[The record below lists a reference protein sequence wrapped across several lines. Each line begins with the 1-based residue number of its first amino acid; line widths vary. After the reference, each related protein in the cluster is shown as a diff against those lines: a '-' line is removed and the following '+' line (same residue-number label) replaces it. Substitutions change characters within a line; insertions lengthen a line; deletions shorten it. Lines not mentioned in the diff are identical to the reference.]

1 MLIEFIKF
9 FVYSIIIVVTSKYAL
24 VKLIRNL
31 AKILNLKPKTVGN
44 IAGIATSVPELLT
57 VSFSSLTGLIG
68 TGIFNIISSNIINLI
83 QYLVSVFLNKNQNK
97 LKNVAIKTDLI
108 LVIFTILIP
117 IGITVLNIES
127 SLWLVFTFII
137 LFFIF
142 NKISKNAHKVYL
154 KHEELDQN
162 IENTNISKVL
172 NIIALVI
179 VVFLLY
185 LIGNLLGETLKTL
198 CINLNVPE
206 SVMGILLGVITSI
219 PEFIT
224 FIEAQRHHK
233 DKESHEGIVE
243 ATSNLLFS
251 NLMNLFVIQSIGI
264 ILFFIFV

>member
-1 MLIEFIKF
+1 MLKEFIKF
-9 FVYSIIIVVTSKYAL
+9 FVYSIIIVLISKYAL
-24 VKLIRNL
+24 VKLLRNL
-31 AKILNLKPKTVGN
+31 AGILNLKPKTVGN

-68 TGIFNIISSNIINLI
+68 TSIFNIISSNIINLV
-83 QYLVSVFLNKNQNK
+83 QYLVSIFLNKNQNK
-97 LKNVAIKTDLI
+97 LKNGAIKTDLI
-108 LVIFTILIP
+108 LVILTILIP
-117 IGITVLNIES
+117 IGITAFNMKN
-127 SLWLVFTFII
+127 SLWMVAIFII
-137 LFFIF
+137 FFLIF
-142 NKISKNAHKVYL
+142 NKISRNAHKVYL

-264 ILFFIFV
+264 ILFLIV